1 MSDDLLNIL
10 IVEDSEDDAL
20 LLLRELS
27 KGGFRTFHKRV
38 DTAPDLQACL
48 NEQEWDIVITDHN
61 MPDFDSTSAIRLV
74 KQHGEDIPVIIVS
87 GSIGE
92 DVAVNAMRTG
102 ANDYILKG
110 NYSRLIPAIDRELRE
125 AGSRKARRDAE
136 KAIQHMAFHDSLT
149 GLLNRS
155 EFEQRLEK
163 LHQSSKEDGVVHAL
177 IYLDLDQF
185 KIVND
190 TSGHAAGDELLKQIS
205 SMLEKR
211 IRSNDIIAR
220 LGGDEFG
227 VLLENC
233 KLEKAELIARHLCD
247 SIHEYRFIWKDKVFS
262 VGASIGLVVIDA
274 SSADIN
280 SLLSSADMACYAAKD
295 KGRNHIQIYQETNDE
310 FEKRRVEMDWAGK
323 IDNALENDLFC
334 LYQQPIVPLQRKSNQ
349 KHNELLIR
357 MRGDHNEIIAPAA
370 FIPAA
375 ERFQR
380 MQSIDQ
386 WVINSAFEY
395 LSRQNSSTEHFIA
408 INLSGLSLGDESL
421 FKFVNKKIKESK
433 VNPQYICFEVT
444 ETAAIANFNI
454 AVEFIHKIK
463 QLGCKF
469 ALDDFGSGL
478 SSFSYL
484 KTLPVDYLKIDGVFI
499 QNITTDPMD
508 KAIVEA
514 INSVAHKAGMETIA
528 EYVHSREIKQCL
540 TEMGVDYA
548 QGYDIGKP
556 EAIIFPDSPDK
567 P

>member
-1 MSDDLLNIL
+1 MSGELLNIL
-10 IVEDSEDDAL
+10 VVEDSEDDVL
-20 LLLRELS
+20 LLLRELNR
-27 KGGFRTFHKRV
+27 GGYKTFHKRV
-38 DTAPDLQACL
+38 DTAITLQQCL
-48 NEQEWDIVITDHN
+48 DEQTWDIVITDHN
-61 MPDFDSTSAIRLV
+61 MPGFDSTSAIKLV
-74 KQHGEDIPVIIVS
+74 KQTGEDIPVIIVS

-92 DVAVNAMRTG
+92 DVAANAMRTG
-102 ANDYILKG
+102 ANDYILKS

-125 AGSRKARRDAE
+125 ANSRKARRDAE

-149 GLLNRS
+149 GLLNRTG
-155 EFEQRLEK
+155 FEQRLEK
-163 LHQSSKEDGVVHAL
+163 MHLSSKEEGMTHAL

-205 SMLEKR
+205 FMLERK
-211 IRSNDIIAR
+211 IRSNDVIAR

-227 VLLENC
+227 VLLESC

-247 SIHEYRFIWKDKVFS
+247 AIHEYRFIWNGKMFS
-262 VGASIGLVVIDA
+262 VGASIGLVAIDA
-274 SSADIN
+274 SSTDVN

-295 KGRNHIQIYQETNDE
+295 KGRNHIQTYQETSDE
-310 FEKRRVEMDWAGK
+310 FEKRRVEMDWAGR
-323 IDNALENDLFC
+323 IDTALENNLFC
-334 LYQQPIVPLQRKSNQ
+334 LYQQPIIPLQCTKSRK
-349 KHNELLIR
+349 HYELLIR
-357 MRGDHNEIIAPAA
+357 MRGENGEIIAPAA

-386 WVINSAFEY
+386 WVINSAFDY
-395 LSRQNSSTEHFIA
+395 LSQQNISNEHFIA
-408 INLSGLSLGDESL
+408 INLSGQSLGDETL
-421 FKFVNKKIKESK
+421 FKFVNRKIQESGT
-433 VNPQYICFEVT
+433 NPQHICFEVT

-454 AVEFIHKIK
+454 AVEFIQKIK

-484 KTLPVDYLKIDGVFI
+484 KALPVDYLKIDGIFI

-514 INSVAHKAGMETIA
+514 INSVAHKAGMKTIA

-540 TEMGVDYA
+540 IDLGVDYA
-548 QGYDIGKP
+548 QGYEIGKP
-556 EAIIFPDSPDK
+556 EAITIK

>member
-1 MSDDLLNIL
+1 MSDELLNIL

-20 LLLRELS
+20 LLLREL
-27 KGGFRTFHKRV
+27 KQGGFTTYHKRV
-38 DTAPDLQACL
+38 DTAEDLQDCL
-48 NEQEWDIVITDHN
+48 DEQHWDIVITDHN
-61 MPDFDSTSAIRLV
+61 MPNFDSTSAIKLV
-74 KQHGEDIPVIIVS
+74 KKAGEDIPVIIVS

-149 GLLNRS
+149 GLLNRA

-163 LHQSSKEDGVVHAL
+163 LHQSSKEQDLTHAL

-190 TSGHAAGDELLKQIS
+190 TSGHAAGDELLRQIS
-205 SMLEKR
+205 SMLEKK
-211 IRSNDIIAR
+211 IRQNDVIAR

-227 VLLENC
+227 ILLENC
-233 KLEKAELIARHLCD
+233 SLKKAELIAQHLCD
-247 SIHEYRFIWKDKVFS
+247 AIHEYRFAWKNRAFT

-274 SSADIN
+274 SSTDVN

-295 KGRNHIQIYQETNDE
+295 KGRNHIQIYQETDDE
-310 FEKRRVEMDWAGK
+310 FEKRRGEMNWAGR
-323 IDNALENDLFC
+323 IDNALENKLFC
-334 LYQQPIVPLQRKSNQ
+334 LFQQPIVPLQETTNKQ
-349 KHNELLIR
+349 HYELLVR
-357 MRGDHNEIIAPAA
+357 MRDEDGRIIAPAA

-380 MQSIDQ
+380 MQNIDH
-386 WVINSAFEY
+386 WVIETAFKY
-395 LSRQNSSTEHFIA
+395 LSQKNPLNEHYIS
-408 INLSGLSLGDESL
+408 INLSGQSLGDESL
-421 FKFVNKKIKESK
+421 FDYVNKKIKESST
-433 VNPQYICFEVT
+433 NPRNICFEIT

-454 AVEFIHKIK
+454 AIEFIQKIK
-463 QLGCKF
+463 ALGCTF

-484 KTLPVDYLKIDGVFI
+484 KSLPVDYLKIDGAFI

-514 INSVAHKAGMETIA
+514 INSVAHKAGMKTIA
-528 EYVHSREIKQCL
+528 EYVHSKEIKQCL
-540 TEMGVDYA
+540 IEMGVDYA
-548 QGYDIGKP
+548 QGYEIGIPK
-556 EAIIFPDSPDK
+556 AIIFNAP
-567 P
+567 

>member
-20 LLLRELS
+20 LLLRVLRQ
-27 KGGFRTFHKRV
+27 GGYRTFHKRV
-38 DTAPDLQACL
+38 DTAPGLQTCL

-61 MPDFDSTSAIRLV
+61 MPEFDSTSAIRLV

-155 EFEQRLEK
+155 EFEQRLKK
-163 LHQSSKEDGVVHAL
+163 LHQSSKEEGVVHAL

-233 KLEKAELIARHLCD
+233 QLEKAELIARHLCD
-247 SIHEYRFIWKDKVFS
+247 AIHEYRFIWKDKVFS

-274 SSADIN
+274 SSGDIN

-295 KGRNHIQIYQETNDE
+295 KGRNHIQIYQETNGE

-323 IDNALENDLFC
+323 IDNALENNLFR
-334 LYQQPIVPLQRKSNQ
+334 LYQQPIVPLQRKDDRQ
-349 KHNELLIR
+349 HHELLIR
-357 MRGDHNEIIAPAA
+357 MQGDNNEIIAPAA

-386 WVINSAFEY
+386 WVINSAFNY
-395 LSRQNSSTEHFIA
+395 LSQQSSSTEHFIA

-421 FKFVNKKIKESK
+421 FKFVSKKIRESG

-484 KTLPVDYLKIDGVFI
+484 KKLPVDYLKIDGVFI

-514 INSVAHKAGMETIA
+514 INSVAHKAGMKTIA
-528 EYVHSREIKQCL
+528 EYVHSNEIKQCL
-540 TEMGVDYA
+540 ISMGVDYA
-548 QGYDIGKP
+548 QGYEIGKP
-556 EAIIFPDSPDK
+556 EAIILPDNPDK
-567 P
+567 S

>member
-20 LLLRELS
+20 LLLREL
-27 KGGFRTFHKRV
+27 KQGGYKTYHKRV
-38 DTAPDLQACL
+38 DTAEELQNCL
-48 NEQEWDIVITDHN
+48 NEQQWDIVITDHN
-61 MPDFDSTSAIRLV
+61 MPNFDSTSAIKLV
-74 KQHGEDIPVIIVS
+74 KQAGEDIPVIIVS

-110 NYSRLIPAIDRELRE
+110 NYSRLIPAIDREMRE

-149 GLLNRS
+149 GLLNRA

-163 LHQSSKEDGVVHAL
+163 LHQSSKNEGITHAL

-205 SMLEKR
+205 VMLEKK
-211 IRSNDIIAR
+211 IRTNDIIAR

-233 KLEKAELIARHLCD
+233 ELKKAELIAHHLCD
-247 SIHEYRFIWKDKVFS
+247 AIHKYRFIWKDKVFS
-262 VGASIGLVVIDA
+262 VGASIGLVAIDA
-274 SSADIN
+274 SSIDVD

-323 IDNALENDLFC
+323 IDNALEKDLFC
-334 LYQQPIVPLQRKSNQ
+334 LYQQSIVPLQCTENRA
-349 KHNELLIR
+349 HYELLIR
-357 MRGDHNEIIAPAA
+357 LRGKKDEIIAPAA

-380 MQSIDQ
+380 MQSIDH

-395 LSRQNSSTEHFIA
+395 LSQQNTLSEHFVA
-408 INLSGLSLGDESL
+408 INLSGQSLGDESL
-421 FKFVNKKIKESK
+421 FKFVSKKIQESGISPR
-433 VNPQYICFEVT
+433 NICFEVT

-454 AVEFIHKIK
+454 AVEFIEKIK

-484 KTLPVDYLKIDGVFI
+484 KTLPVDYLKIDGIFI

-514 INSVAHKAGMETIA
+514 INSVAHKAGMKTIA
-528 EYVHSREIKQCL
+528 EYVHTKEIKQCL
-540 TEMGVDYA
+540 IEMGVDYA
-548 QGYDIGKP
+548 QGYEIGKP
-556 EAIIFPDSPDK
+556 EAINNNGKKNNP
-567 P
+567 

>member
-1 MSDDLLNIL
+1 MPDDLLNIL

-20 LLLRELS
+20 LLLRVL
-27 KGGFRTFHKRV
+27 KQGGYRTFHQRV
-38 DTAPDLQACL
+38 DTASALQTCL

-61 MPDFDSTSAIRLV
+61 MPEFDSTSAIKLV

-155 EFEQRLEK
+155 EFEQRLKK
-163 LHQSSKEDGVVHAL
+163 LHQSSKEEGTVHAL

-211 IRSNDIIAR
+211 IRSNDVIAR

-233 KLEKAELIARHLCD
+233 KLGKAELIARHLCD

-262 VGASIGLVVIDA
+262 VGASIGLVIIDA
-274 SSADIN
+274 SSTDIN

-310 FEKRRVEMDWAGK
+310 FEKRRVEMDWAGR
-323 IDNALENDLFC
+323 IDNALENNLFC
-334 LYQQPIVPLQRKSNQ
+334 LYQQPIVPLQHKDDRK
-349 KHNELLIR
+349 HHELLIR
-357 MRGDHNEIIAPAA
+357 MRGDNNEIIAPAA

-395 LSRQNSSTEHFIA
+395 LSQQSASTEHFIA
-408 INLSGLSLGDESL
+408 INLSGHSLGDEPL
-421 FKFVNKKIKESK
+421 FKFVNRKIKESK
-433 VNPQYICFEVT
+433 INPQYICFEVT

-528 EYVHSREIKQCL
+528 EYVHSNKIKQCL

-556 EAIIFPDSPDK
+556 EAIVLPEDSDK

>member
-1 MSDDLLNIL
+1 MSYDLLNIL

-20 LLLRELS
+20 LLLREL
-27 KGGFRTFHKRV
+27 KQGGYKTYHKRV
-38 DTAPDLQACL
+38 DTAEELQNCL
-48 NEQEWDIVITDHN
+48 NEQQWDIVITDHN
-61 MPDFDSTSAIRLV
+61 MPNFDSTSAIKLV
-74 KQHGEDIPVIIVS
+74 KQAGEDIPVIIVS

-110 NYSRLIPAIDRELRE
+110 NYSRLIPAIDREMRE

-149 GLLNRS
+149 GLLNRA

-163 LHQSSKEDGVVHAL
+163 LHQSSKDEGITHAL

-205 SMLEKR
+205 VMLEKK
-211 IRSNDIIAR
+211 IRTNDIIAR

-233 KLEKAELIARHLCD
+233 ELKKAELIARHLCD
-247 SIHEYRFIWKDKVFS
+247 AIHEYRFIWKDKVFG
-262 VGASIGLVVIDA
+262 VGASIGLVAIDA
-274 SSADIN
+274 SSIDVD

-323 IDNALENDLFC
+323 IDNALEKDLFC
-334 LYQQPIVPLQRKSNQ
+334 LYQQSIVPLQCTENRA
-349 KHNELLIR
+349 HYELLIR
-357 MRGDHNEIIAPAA
+357 LRGKKDEIIAPAA

-380 MQSIDQ
+380 MQSIDH

-395 LSRQNSSTEHFIA
+395 LSQQNTLSEHFVA
-408 INLSGLSLGDESL
+408 INLSGQSLGDESL
-421 FKFVNKKIKESK
+421 FKFVSKKIQESGISPR
-433 VNPQYICFEVT
+433 NICFEVT

-454 AVEFIHKIK
+454 AVEFIEKIK

-484 KTLPVDYLKIDGVFI
+484 KTLPVDYLKIDGIFI

-514 INSVAHKAGMETIA
+514 INSVAHKAGMKTIA
-528 EYVHSREIKQCL
+528 EYVHTKEIKQCL
-540 TEMGVDYA
+540 IEMGVDYA
-548 QGYDIGKP
+548 QGYEIGKP
-556 EAIIFPDSPDK
+556 EAINNNGKKNNP
-567 P
+567 